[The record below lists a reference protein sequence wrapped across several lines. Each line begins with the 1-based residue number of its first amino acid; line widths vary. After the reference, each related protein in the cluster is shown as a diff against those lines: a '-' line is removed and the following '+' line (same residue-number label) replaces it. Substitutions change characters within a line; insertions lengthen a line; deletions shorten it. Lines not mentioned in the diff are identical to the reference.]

1 MDMSRSQRKYGFI
14 HRALTVSALAAGFA
28 TSASALAWTATEDAS
43 SSSVMSLGSITGN
56 VLSFEGEALVSSN
69 NGVNDVFTDSMTI
82 NIVAGAGELLRRITL
97 SERALV
103 SLGSASNYSFSAQA
117 TALISGGATVNL
129 GNFEWDSESTGTPGY
144 AFAFGNLDLL
154 SGVSAVTLYLENTVS
169 YANFDDTVTGAYV
182 RLDEIAMSV
191 ETAPVP
197 VPAALWL
204 FAPAVVLVA
213 RRRGNTL

>member
-1 MDMSRSQRKYGFI
+1 MDMSDSQRKYGFI
-14 HRALTVSALAAGFA
+14 HRALTVSVLAVGFA

-43 SSSVMSLGSITGN
+43 SSSVMSLGNISGN
-56 VLSFEGEALVSSN
+56 VLSFEDEALVSSN

-97 SERALV
+97 SESAFV
-103 SLGSASNYSFSAQA
+103 NLGSASTYSFSAQA
-117 TALISGGATVNL
+117 TALINGGATVNL

-144 AFAFGNLDLL
+144 AFAIGNLDLL

-182 RLDEIAMSV
+182 RLDEVAMSV